1 MSVLAISITTVA
13 LAEIGDKTQLL
24 SLLLASRY
32 RKPIPII
39 AAIFLATLANHA
51 LAAWL
56 GVVVADYLSP
66 DILKWVLVVSFL
78 AMAGWILIPD
88 KLDGEES
95 ISTRGP
101 FVASFIAFF
110 MAEIGDKTQ
119 IATSILGAQ
128 YADALSW
135 VIVGTTLGMLLAN
148 VPVVLIGKLSADK
161 MPLGLIRKVTAGL
174 FLLMALAYGVFLSR
188 NARIS
193 TVQRDLSPIL
203 MWIIMLGYEQGSR
216 VRVHHYADSLHGDDT
231 KKPELLI
238 QFWLSVNVT
247 RYGVNR
253 FMDADGGGRDC
264 DDGVSGRILDSR
276 CPYYSAA
283 R

>member
-1 MSVLAISITTVA
+1 MFVYGSTINPCPTEHVMSVLAISITTVA

-78 AMAGWILIPD
+78 AMAGWVLIPD

-174 FLLMALAYGVFLSR
+174 FLLMALATAF
-188 NARIS
+188 
-193 TVQRDLSPIL
+193 
-203 MWIIMLGYEQGSR
+203 
-216 VRVHHYADSLHGDDT
+216 
-231 KKPELLI
+231 
-238 QFWLSVNVT
+238 F
-247 RYGVNR
+247 
-253 FMDADGGGRDC
+253 
-264 DDGVSGRILDSR
+264 
-276 CPYYSAA
+276 
-283 R
+283 

>member
-39 AAIFLATLANHA
+39 AAIFFATIANHA

-66 DILKWVLVVSFL
+66 EVLKWVVVASFL
-78 AMAGWILIPD
+78 AMAGWVLIPD
-88 KLDGEES
+88 KLDDDDE
-95 ISTRGP
+95 ISNRGP

-110 MAEIGDKTQ
+110 IAEIGDKTQ

-128 YADALSW
+128 FADALTL
-135 VIVGTTLGMLLAN
+135 VIIGTTLGMLAAN

-161 MPLGLIRKVTAGL
+161 MPLNLIRKLTALL
-174 FLLMALAYGVFLSR
+174 FIA
-188 NARIS
+188 
-193 TVQRDLSPIL
+193 
-203 MWIIMLGYEQGSR
+203 
-216 VRVHHYADSLHGDDT
+216 
-231 KKPELLI
+231 
-238 QFWLSVNVT
+238 LSV
-247 RYGVNR
+247 G
-253 FMDADGGGRDC
+253 
-264 DDGVSGRILDSR
+264 
-276 CPYYSAA
+276 AA
-283 R
+283 FL

>member
-1 MSVLAISITTVA
+1 MVKNNYPAPNEHVVSVLAISITTVA

-39 AAIFLATLANHA
+39 AAIFFATIANHA

-66 DILKWVLVVSFL
+66 EILKWVVAASFL

-88 KLDGEES
+88 KLDDDEE
-95 ISTRGP
+95 ISNRGP

-110 MAEIGDKTQ
+110 IAEIGDKTQ

-128 YADALSW
+128 YADALTW
-135 VIVGTTLGMLLAN
+135 VVLGTTVGMLLAN

-161 MPLGLIRKVTAGL
+161 MPLDLIRKITAVL
-174 FLLMALAYGVFLSR
+174 FLALAVG
-188 NARIS
+188 
-193 TVQRDLSPIL
+193 
-203 MWIIMLGYEQGSR
+203 
-216 VRVHHYADSLHGDDT
+216 
-231 KKPELLI
+231 
-238 QFWLSVNVT
+238 
-247 RYGVNR
+247 
-253 FMDADGGGRDC
+253 
-264 DDGVSGRILDSR
+264 
-276 CPYYSAA
+276 AA
-283 R
+283 FF